1 LGDEIMVKNITI
13 FTTNT
18 CAYCGMVKKWLG
30 AKGIGYEEVN
40 LDQHPE
46 MQAEALRISGALTV
60 PVTVVTK
67 HDDTREVIVG
77 YNLAKLA
84 PAVG

>member
-1 LGDEIMVKNITI
+1 MVKNITI

-40 LDQHPE
+40 LDQNPDR
-46 MQAEALRISGALTV
+46 QAEALRISGALTV
-60 PVTVVTK
+60 PVTVVTR
-67 HDDTREVIVG
+67 HDDTQEVIVG
-77 YNLAKLA
+77 WNLAKLA
-84 PAVG
+84 PAVA